1 MWSRWGHIGGSLW
14 TAGTCCCG
22 LLWGLSTGTSLNC
35 GKAIPRLW
43 MTESRRWAGYGAA
56 VGTARDRRR
65 RDPVPAGDDSPVE
78 VRRSARRR
86 RTVTAYR
93 DSDRTIV
100 LIPARMSRAE
110 ERRWVAV
117 MLDRLAAQERRRQPT
132 DAELQDRAVELSQR
146 YLDGLADPRTVRWV
160 ANQGSRWGSCTPS
173 DRSIRLSNRLRGMP
187 SWVIDYVLVH
197 ELAHLRA
204 AGHGP
209 DFWTLVDRYPRA
221 QRARGY
227 LEGVAAAAGISFTDD
242 GGLGGLTGDEEDA
255 GLPRRDG
262 PASDRSGRE
271 RSGRERSAR
280 DAADGGAER
289 AG

>member
-1 MWSRWGHIGGSLW
+1 
-14 TAGTCCCG
+14 
-22 LLWGLSTGTSLNC
+22 
-35 GKAIPRLW
+35 
-43 MTESRRWAGYGAA
+43 
-56 VGTARDRRR
+56 
-65 RDPVPAGDDSPVE
+65 VPAGDDSPVE

-173 DRSIRLSNRLRGMP
+173 DRSIRLSNRLHGMP

-197 ELAHLRA
+197 ELAHLLVP
-204 AGHGP
+204 GHGS
-209 DFWTLVDRYPRA
+209 DFWELVQRFPRTD
-221 QRARGY
+221 RARGY
-227 LEGVAAAAGISFTDD
+227 LEGFSAA
-242 GGLGGLTGDEEDA
+242 
-255 GLPRRDG
+255 
-262 PASDRSGRE
+262 SGRTVSDE
-271 RSGRERSAR
+271 ADEA
-280 DAADGGAER
+280 DEADGADG
-289 AG
+289 